1 MRNSVP
7 IALALLGC
15 GVLGCGSDAVDPYQ
29 KAADQ
34 VASAAAALDEEG
46 GDDMALDGVADSDAA
61 VGDTDDDADEDAD
74 EDTDEVAEEAARGDG
89 GVRDGRHHRGDGR
102 GGFGRHPSGR
112 RHGHGIGLLLWYAD
126 LAALQVCR
134 DLREEC
140 AASADPSLC
149 RDDVHACVHSVFEQA
164 FAALCEDKLAM
175 CEAAD
180 APERACGRIE
190 RVCGASDAPA
200 TDAGPAPDPM
210 TPDGG

>member
-89 GVRDGRHHRGDGR
+89 GVRRRHHRGDGR